1 MKKRLPRFKD
11 ENQETEFWW
20 THDSTDY
27 IDWTK
32 AKRAVLPK
40 LKPSLKTIS
49 IRLPASMV
57 EDLKLLANQKDIPYQ
72 SLLKVYL
79 AERIEREK
87 KSLLSKENG

>member
-11 ENQETEFWW
+11 ENQEREFWW

-40 LKPSLKTIS
+40 LKASLKTIS

-87 KSLLSKENG
+87 RSLLGKENG